1 MWLLLHG
8 TVWFERFWW
17 NYVKSSSLHIWVHSK
32 RNIWVWLWI
41 KNHQNTKVN
50 AYQTKNMHSKS
61 NLKLTRACENVLLHG
76 CLHLL
81 SCNSHAQHHLRGR
94 GCSSSWRT
102 TPLPW
107 VWALVAARFVP
118 TTCPIAMCT
127 CRSANRL
134 HSHQL
139 HHVPRCTVSET
150 VRWDTHLHSHQLHQ
164 MPQMKH
170 MKRHNSNRCETQPVR
185 IPTETRRA
193 GRRSSRWSTRM
204 MLSWWVIYGSNMVQ
218 PMGWTLQTC

>member
-1 MWLLLHG
+1 
-8 TVWFERFWW
+8 
-17 NYVKSSSLHIWVHSK
+17 
-32 RNIWVWLWI
+32 
-41 KNHQNTKVN
+41 
-50 AYQTKNMHSKS
+50 
-61 NLKLTRACENVLLHG
+61 
-76 CLHLL
+76 LHLL